1 MPELA
6 FDLAESTNVCPC
18 QRDTCQSHA
27 PRNPV
32 GGHLPI
38 ESDSGARQRR
48 YRTGASGSGRQ
59 YGQRNAAARLAGGSI
74 LPLSVVN

>member
-6 FDLAESTNVCPC
+6 VDLTESTSVRPC

-27 PRNPV
+27 RRNPV
-32 GGHLPI
+32 GGHLPV

-48 YRTGASGSGRQ
+48 YRSAASGSGRQ
-59 YGQRNAAARLAGGSI
+59 YGQRNAAARLTGAGI